1 MKSIYRKAM
10 EHLTL
15 PPDALAKIQM
25 RTAGKT
31 AWKTIR
37 KTAKTIV

>member
-15 PPDALAKIQM
+15 PPDALAKIQIGGLPE
-25 RTAGKT
+25 RLPGKPSGRLP
-31 AWKTIR
+31 KQ
-37 KTAKTIV
+37 